1 MPELHCDVIVV
12 GAGPAGIP
20 AAVAAAREGAKVIL
34 LEEDM
39 MPGGA
44 PVDMYVTYMCGAP
57 RVGVFIDMVRE
68 LNQKHS
74 LSITP
79 QQHVRTM
86 GMG

>member
-1 MPELHCDVIVV
+1 M
-12 GAGPAGIP
+12 
-20 AAVAAAREGAKVIL
+20 IL

-79 QQHVRTM
+79 ATRSDNGHGIISSIGGCRRHLHKSFTAL
-86 GMG
+86 